1 MRTIPFAGL
10 CLISAMIALAQSPG
24 RPSLLVQWPADV
36 TFAPDPPPGNPSPAQ
51 AGTDIAA
58 SVAAEAVALL
68 DLDPPAAS
76 DTSGGTAVRLP
87 HRAAPAAEDA
97 RVELVE
103 MRSLPS
109 AAAAAHVPRRPTW
122 AAVARPA
129 PCPFH
134 SAKAC
139 AMWQNGR

>member
-24 RPSLLVQWPADV
+24 RPSLLVQWPADAELAA
-36 TFAPDPPPGNPSPAQ
+36 APPAPEPPPAP

-58 SVAAEAVALL
+58 SVATEAVALL
-68 DLDPPAAS
+68 DLNPPAAS
-76 DTSGGTAVRLP
+76 TTADGTAVRLP
-87 HRAAPAAEDA
+87 PRAAP
-97 RVELVE
+97 VQLVE

-109 AAAAAHVPRRPTW
+109 AASAAHLPPRHTW